1 MAEILRPNRLETYRR
16 ATADTGLLRV
26 NKESYANCRPSPDTW
41 EQRKMSLFFVSCLAN
56 HNCLSPHVLFKHGLS
71 DSLTQDFIY
80 GKLALRESIIHAK
93 APMRNKGPTL
103 SKKWINIPVEVLLFI
118 TLHSK
123 FNRTNI
129 WKISIRKRVNSGN
142 DIFCYIRA
150 VKYLVAFVKEY
161 KRATTHLVFLFK
173 IITATSLAATF
184 SGLLFTYV

>member
-1 MAEILRPNRLETYRR
+1 
-16 ATADTGLLRV
+16 
-26 NKESYANCRPSPDTW
+26 
-41 EQRKMSLFFVSCLAN
+41 MSLFFVSCLAN

-129 WKISIRKRVNSGN
+129 WKISIRKRVNVECTNKVNSGN
-142 DIFCYIRA
+142 DIFFYIRA

-161 KRATTHLVFLFK
+161 KGLQLISFFYLKLLLLPHWLLLLVVYFSHMYNYYYCNTSST
-173 IITATSLAATF
+173 ITATHY
-184 SGLLFTYV
+184 LLREIFYVFFYSMQAKQI